1 MSEKQHRQ
9 ATLQQVLRDTAVHS
23 QAELQ
28 DALRQRNIRVS
39 QATLSRD
46 IKELGLIKTPQ
57 VDQRYRYVVPEE
69 QVLQR
74 RYDRLQLAF
83 AHFVRSYDHAGN
95 LMVVKTSPGT
105 AHAVAVDLDAMQWED
120 VLGTVA
126 GDDTI
131 LVVTRSVHAVKR
143 LHERFQQLLTTQ
155 TEGFVH
161 S

>member
-1 MSEKQHRQ
+1 MSEKQRRH
-9 ATLQQVLRDTAVHS
+9 ATLQQVLRETAVHS

-28 DALRQRNIRVS
+28 DALQQRNIRVS

-83 AHFVRSYDHAGN
+83 AHFVYSYDHAGN

-105 AHAVAVDLDAMQWED
+105 AHAVAVDLDAMQWEE

-131 LVVTRSVHAVKR
+131 LVVTRSVNAVKR
-143 LHERFQQLLTTQ
+143 LHEHFQQLL
-155 TEGFVH
+155 GH
-161 S
+161 STS

>member
-1 MSEKQHRQ
+1 MSEKQRRH
-9 ATLQQVLRDTAVHS
+9 ATLQQVLRETAVHS

-28 DALRQRNIRVS
+28 DALQQRNIRVS

-57 VDQRYRYVVPEE
+57 GDQRYRYVVPEE
-69 QVLQR
+69 QVQQR

-131 LVVTRSVHAVKR
+131 LVVTRSVRAVKR
-143 LHERFQQLLTTQ
+143 LHERFQQLLSIQ
-155 TEGFVH
+155 AACFVH